1 MAHTYTS
8 LRIHCLFST
17 KRRTKTI
24 SAQWRADL
32 WAYMG
37 GIARANGMKAIAVG
51 GTADHVHILLS
62 IPPTIAVAKAVQLIK
77 AGSSKW
83 VHEKTRSKLFAWQEA
98 YAAFTIGVSQVE
110 ATVRYIR
117 NQEAHHTKKTFEQE
131 LVQFLKRHGIEY
143 DSRYVFG

>member
-17 KRRTKTI
+17 KGRTKTI
-24 SAQWRADL
+24 SREWRADL

-37 GIARANGMKAIAVG
+37 GIARANGMKAIAIG
-51 GTADHVHILLS
+51 GTADHVHLLLS
-62 IPPTIAVAKAVQLIK
+62 IPPTMAVAKALQLIK

-83 VHEKTRSKLFAWQEA
+83 VHEKTRNKLFVWQEA

-117 NQEAHHTKKTFEQE
+117 NQEAHHTKKGFEEE
-131 LVQFLKRHGIEY
+131 LVQFLKRHGIDY
-143 DSRYVFG
+143 DPRYVFG